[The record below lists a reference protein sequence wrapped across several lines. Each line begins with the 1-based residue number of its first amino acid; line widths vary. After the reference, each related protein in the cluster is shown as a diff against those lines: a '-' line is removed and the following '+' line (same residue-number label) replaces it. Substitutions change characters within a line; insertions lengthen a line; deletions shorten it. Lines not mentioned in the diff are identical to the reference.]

1 MVVLPDSPFPNV
13 ACNFIHTLTSL
24 LSFFSLSSLSLSPL
38 SRKHLSHRFFFFFSL
53 LLPYRENRENVY
65 TFAAVMSAATKRRF
79 PLSSRSSSTRAAA
92 VCSRSRFSSPSSSPS
107 PSPSSSS
114 SSPSRLQ
121 KTEGFMR
128 YHCCPRRFE
137 SSSLTRQQN
146 RRGRQLSGIK
156 CSSGDGSVIPKA
168 PDFVPEGKWNINPG
182 TALTS
187 KTLV

>member
-24 LSFFSLSSLSLSPL
+24 LSFFSLSSLSLS
-38 SRKHLSHRFFFFFSL
+38 SFSKTSVSSIFLL